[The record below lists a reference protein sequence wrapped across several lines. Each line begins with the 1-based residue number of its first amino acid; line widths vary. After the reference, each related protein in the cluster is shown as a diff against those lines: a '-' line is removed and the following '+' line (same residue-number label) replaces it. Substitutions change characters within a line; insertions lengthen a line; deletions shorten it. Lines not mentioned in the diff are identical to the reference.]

1 MTNLSPSS
9 SLNAFGKL
17 PQKFTRLAVATNF
30 KSVFLLKKDDL
41 AVVKWKRLFCEDAS
55 FETKVSSLRTYP
67 LKHMV
72 RILKSLLGQVAL
84 PLHLD
89 VERLRDVGNHHVDQL
104 ADAKDDVLEDD
115 HEGEL
120 EGEDLP
126 MDWRECA
133 RVVSKTTIITLRLGK
148 WESIIKMKMEF
159 HFTIFHC

>member
-1 MTNLSPSS
+1 MQNVL
-9 SLNAFGKL
+9 G
-17 PQKFTRLAVATNF
+17 
-30 KSVFLLKKDDL
+30 
-41 AVVKWKRLFCEDAS
+41 
-55 FETKVSSLRTYP
+55 
-67 LKHMV
+67 
-72 RILKSLLGQVAL
+72 ILKSLLGKVAL

-120 EGEDLP
+120 ECEDLP

-148 WESIIKMKMEF
+148 WKSIINNVERVSFNLAEM
-159 HFTIFHC
+159 

>member
-1 MTNLSPSS
+1 MEETVLIVRIQ
-9 SLNAFGKL
+9 AEAK
-17 PQKFTRLAVATNF
+17 V
-30 KSVFLLKKDDL
+30 
-41 AVVKWKRLFCEDAS
+41 LF
-55 FETKVSSLRTYP
+55 FWTHP

-72 RILKSLLGQVAL
+72 RILKSLLGQVTL

-148 WESIIKMKMEF
+148 WKSIIKM
-159 HFTIFHC
+159 